1 MNLLQVLRLRFV
13 AKETSFDSLKVGKIV
28 CDTLIG
34 SSRAVEEIELLLVT
48 SSTRFAP
55 VLFRFNEASWVEL
68 FLLKLLKTR

>member
-55 VLFRFNEASWVEL
+55 VLFRFNEAS
-68 FLLKLLKTR
+68 